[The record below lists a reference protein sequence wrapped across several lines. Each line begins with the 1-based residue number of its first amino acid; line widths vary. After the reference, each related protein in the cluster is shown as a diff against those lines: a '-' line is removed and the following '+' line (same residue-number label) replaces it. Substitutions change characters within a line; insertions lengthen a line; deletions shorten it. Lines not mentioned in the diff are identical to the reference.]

1 MNKNTIVKSGVAIV
15 VAGALDRYLMG
26 VEDIQR
32 NAVFGAVSA
41 GSLLVGTVV
50 ASKFSPAFK
59 NLNSNSFVS
68 EKTVAERA
76 IEFTLSAGLAYSVN
90 RFVFQNDYS
99 PSDMTKRLEH

>member
-41 GSLLVGTVV
+41 GSLLVGTVWHQSLV
-50 ASKFSPAFK
+50 QH
-59 NLNSNSFVS
+59 L
-68 EKTVAERA
+68 KT
-76 IEFTLSAGLAYSVN
+76 
-90 RFVFQNDYS
+90 
-99 PSDMTKRLEH
+99 